1 MLQTING
8 GKEPHRATKHSAG
21 VDLYSNAET
30 ITLQPAE
37 TVIIPLGVCINHD
50 ALFVGMQESYYLA
63 LHPRSSL
70 RVKGL
75 MANTG
80 VVDLDFPGELGLIL
94 TNTSTTQ
101 HTINAGDRI
110 AQVIIMPHATYS
122 LGITSDAERTG
133 GFGSTNN

>member
-1 MLQTING
+1 MLKTING

-50 ALFVGMQESYYLA
+50 ALLGGMMESYYLA

-75 MANTG
+75 MANMG
-80 VVDLDFPGELGLIL
+80 IVDLDFPDEIGLIL
-94 TNTSTTQ
+94 TNTSTTP
-101 HTINAGDRI
+101 HTINSGDRI
-110 AQVIIMPHATYS
+110 AQVILMPHATNS
-122 LGITSDAERTG
+122 IGITSDTDRIG
-133 GFGSTNN
+133 GFGSTNK